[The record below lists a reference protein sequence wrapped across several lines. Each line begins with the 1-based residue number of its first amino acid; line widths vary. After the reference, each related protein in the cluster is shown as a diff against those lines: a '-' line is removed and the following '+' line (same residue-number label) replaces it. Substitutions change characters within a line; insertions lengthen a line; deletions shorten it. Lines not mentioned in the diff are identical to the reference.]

1 MRSRHFSRRPDHQL
15 FVLLATFGYRHE
27 VVQMALDESA
37 IPAHWYGHYYRVSS
51 NAAKGFFAL
60 TSHLE
65 RDLLLFFDT

>member
-1 MRSRHFSRRPDHQL
+1 MRSRHFSRRPDLQL
-15 FVLLATFGYRHE
+15 FVLLARSGNRHE

-37 IPAHWYGHYYRVSS
+37 IPAHCPATTTKLSS
-51 NAAKGFFAL
+51 NAIKGFFAL